1 MYNLSLLFDFTIFA
15 SEIYMNT
22 KSIFQIYL
30 FFSIGLF
37 VFGCKNKK
45 DVDVSNINL
54 DIKIERFDKDLS
66 SLTVTNYRQQGIQ
79 FQKKY
84 GIFYNDFMEG
94 MLSVGTPGSEEYY
107 QNLKT
112 VLSAPDYNALKS
124 EVSQKYPDLER
135 QEKELTDAFKHIKYY
150 YPNQPVPRIISFF
163 SGFAVQTPIG
173 NNYLGIGLDMFLGSD
188 SKFYPALRSS
198 IPAYISRRFTPEN
211 ITPRVMEAFIREEM
225 FPEPDQITSLMQK
238 MIYNG
243 KIMYFMDAS
252 MPNIPD
258 SLKIGYTTQQQHW
271 AEDYEGGIWAY
282 FLERNLLFETDYLKI
297 QKYLTE
303 APFTP
308 GIGDKNESAPK
319 LAVFSG
325 WKIVKEYMEKNPSVT
340 LQELMQDKDFQKILD
355 KSKYHPD

>member
-1 MYNLSLLFDFTIFA
+1 
-15 SEIYMNT
+15 MNT

-30 FFSIGLF
+30 FFFIGLF

-66 SLTVTNYRQQGIQ
+66 ALTVSDYRQQASQ
-79 FQKKY
+79 LQQKY
-84 GIFYNDFMEG
+84 GVFYMDFMEG
-94 MLSVGTPGSEEYY
+94 MLSVGNPGTEEYF

-112 VLSAPDYNALKS
+112 VLSAPDYNALKN
-124 EVSQKYPDLER
+124 EVQQKYPDLEK
-135 QEKELTDAFKHIKYY
+135 QEQELTDAFKHVKYY
-150 YPNQPVPRIISFF
+150 YPNQPIPRIISFF
-163 SGFAVQTPIG
+163 SGFSVQTPIG
-173 NNYLGIGLDMFLGSD
+173 NNYIGIGLDMFLGSD

-225 FPEPDQITSLMQK
+225 FPEPDQVTSLMQK

-243 KIMYFMDAS
+243 KILYFMDAA
-252 MPNIPD
+252 MPDVPD
-258 SLKIGYTTQQQHW
+258 SLKIGYTSQQQQW
-271 AEDYEGGIWAY
+271 AEEYESGIWAY
-282 FLERNLLFETDYLKI
+282 FLEQNLLFETDYYKI

-319 LAVFSG
+319 LAVFTG
-325 WKIVKEYMEKNPSVT
+325 WKIVKKYMENNPSVT
-340 LQELMQDKDFQKILD
+340 IQDLMQDMDLQKILD
-355 KSKYHPD
+355 KSKYRPD